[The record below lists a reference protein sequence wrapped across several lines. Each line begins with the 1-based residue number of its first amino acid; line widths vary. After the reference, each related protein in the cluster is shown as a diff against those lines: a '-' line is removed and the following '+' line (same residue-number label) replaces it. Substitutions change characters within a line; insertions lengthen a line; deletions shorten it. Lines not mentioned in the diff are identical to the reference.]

1 MDSCGR
7 AAFIHTVILDNDGRC
22 VQRTGT
28 HSPGVSDTTLLG
40 IPRSRRIYNRRSPP
54 QGSSVSR
61 SLPQCSAR
69 GARDIYGHHRPVI
82 DPRFLT
88 LVEHCHNP
96 GSHALSDLTRQ
107 VTPRVKNGHA
117 PRVALSGRTTH
128 ARPSHSTTYPG
139 KLSRV
144 ESN

>member
-1 MDSCGR
+1 MDSCARG
-7 AAFIHTVILDNDGRC
+7 AFIRTSILDNDGRC

-28 HSPGVSDTTLLG
+28 HSPADNDGTLLG
-40 IPRSRRIYNRRSPP
+40 IPRSRRIYKRRSPP
-54 QGSSVSR
+54 RGSADSE
-61 SLPQCSAR
+61 SLPHCSAR
-69 GARDIYGHHRPVI
+69 GARDLYGHHRPVI
-82 DPRFLT
+82 DPRFPA
-88 LVEHCHNP
+88 LVGHRRSP

-117 PRVALSGRTTH
+117 PRAAPSAH
-128 ARPSHSTTYPG
+128 ATSARAPHGAACPG